1 MAKEVLLDHSSGIVR
16 LFLDGEFLKGVIS
29 IDGIS
34 NIYQKD
40 TAKEIQITL
49 LADKVKVKLPDGEI
63 KDISE
68 MQKVGGIMN
77 DFLKFF
83 DNKAKDFPMH
93 LKITYSKICDWN
105 ILIYKSGCADYY
117 PEAKRNGGD
126 VIIVNESDCDMELCF
141 AKAHVK
147 LKEWLLEFNGGY

>member
-49 LADKVKVKLPDGEI
+49 LAEKINVKLSDGEI

-68 MQKVGGIMN
+68 M
-77 DFLKFF
+77 
-83 DNKAKDFPMH
+83 
-93 LKITYSKICDWN
+93 
-105 ILIYKSGCADYY
+105 
-117 PEAKRNGGD
+117 
-126 VIIVNESDCDMELCF
+126 
-141 AKAHVK
+141 
-147 LKEWLLEFNGGY
+147 